1 MHSYNLFL
9 LYWLKICTLKITHVS
24 ELWVARLRVW
34 DQFRLMLA
42 VNSTLLSDDPGLK
55 HFNAQEWKR
64 STHRQLG
71 LANGSC
77 TCILRKMQK
86 DLSLVPLGIVKIL
99 SNLVKLVGFE
109 PWTTQ
114 SWLLNVPTRQLG
126 LFEMKCILCTE
137 YIFTKTWNC
146 TLLARKSQRR
156 QNCVTNILLNTWI
169 SSEALQ
175 IAKLPK
181 IVASLAFDQQF
192 RLRNFD

>member
-64 STHRQLG
+64 STHSQSHRL
-71 LANGSC
+71 L
-77 TCILRKMQK
+77 TF
-86 DLSLVPLGIVKIL
+86 PLGHCDFLRWNQI
-99 SNLVKLVGFE
+99 FA
-109 PWTTQ
+109 Q
-114 SWLLNVPTRQLG
+114 SIYLL
-126 LFEMKCILCTE
+126 
-137 YIFTKTWNC
+137 TKTWNC
-146 TLLARKSQRR
+146 TLRARKSQRR
-156 QNCVTNILLNTWI
+156 QNCVTNISLNTWMW
-169 SSEALQ
+169 SEALR
-175 IAKLPK
+175 IAILIK
-181 IVASLAFDQQF
+181 IVVSLAFDQQF